1 MACGQGLLIY
11 RNGLSVL
18 VGYQLLK
25 EETCNNPC
33 ENVFFV
39 IEFDLQED
47 RDLILTLGL

>member
-1 MACGQGLLIY
+1 MACGKGLLIY

-18 VGYQLLK
+18 VVYQLLK
-25 EETCNNPC
+25 EENFNKSC

-47 RDLILTLGL
+47 RDLMD